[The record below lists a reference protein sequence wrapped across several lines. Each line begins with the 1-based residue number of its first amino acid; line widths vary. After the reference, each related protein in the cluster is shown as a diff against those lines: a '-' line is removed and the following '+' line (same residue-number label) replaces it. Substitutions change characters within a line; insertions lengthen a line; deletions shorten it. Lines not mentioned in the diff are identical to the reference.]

1 MSSLNKNLLKD
12 SKTGLKKALPF
23 LILKKNDSINM
34 NNFFLIYYKVL
45 FFKASAKNDFN

>member
-23 LILKKNDSINM
+23 LILRKNDSINM
-34 NNFFLIYYKVL
+34 NNFFLNLLQSTL
-45 FFKASAKNDFN
+45 FQSIS